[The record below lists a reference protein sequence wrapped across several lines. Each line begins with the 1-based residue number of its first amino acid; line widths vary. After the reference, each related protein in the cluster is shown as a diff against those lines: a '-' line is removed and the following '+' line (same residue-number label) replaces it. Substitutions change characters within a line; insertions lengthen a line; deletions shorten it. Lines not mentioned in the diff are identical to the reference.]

1 MAGRIVAVASV
12 AQAITIGLT
21 LIPFSLF
28 ITPLV
33 DEFDLP
39 VAQILI
45 GMGLFTLVM
54 MGAGVGVLLDRFSIC
69 VIMTDGAF
77 LMALSLVLM
86 SVAIRPWQL
95 GALFGVGLG
104 TGVAMAG
111 PLAATTVIARW
122 LGERR
127 GLAMGLASMGPSFG
141 GLSLVP
147 AGGWLLEEFGWRVV
161 IQVFGCFPL
170 GLGPLCF
177 LVVRNSPA
185 DVGQAMD
192 GWPVGAGPENSGV
205 SPEEWSAP
213 QIVRTRNFWAI
224 ALGVGSSL
232 VLAATGMQTWRD
244 SVRNWATA
252 VRRCRL

>member
-86 SVAIRPWQL
+86 VSLWL
-95 GALFGVGLG
+95 D
-104 TGVAMAG
+104 
-111 PLAATTVIARW
+111 RW
-122 LGERR
+122 LRR
-127 GLAMGLASMGPSFG
+127 L
-141 GLSLVP
+141 
-147 AGGWLLEEFGWRVV
+147 
-161 IQVFGCFPL
+161 
-170 GLGPLCF
+170 
-177 LVVRNSPA
+177 
-185 DVGQAMD
+185 
-192 GWPVGAGPENSGV
+192 
-205 SPEEWSAP
+205 
-213 QIVRTRNFWAI
+213 
-224 ALGVGSSL
+224 
-232 VLAATGMQTWRD
+232 
-244 SVRNWATA
+244 
-252 VRRCRL
+252 